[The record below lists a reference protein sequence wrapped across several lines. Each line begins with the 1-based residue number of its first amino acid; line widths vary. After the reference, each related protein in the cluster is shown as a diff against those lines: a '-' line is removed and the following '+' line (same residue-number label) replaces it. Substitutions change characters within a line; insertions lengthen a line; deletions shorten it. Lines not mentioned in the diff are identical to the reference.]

1 MSMPYSPTWTDIGI
15 RLALTFIAGAVLG
28 FDREATGHPAGLRT
42 TILVALA
49 AAIAMVQCNLLL
61 SLEGKNSGSFAVMD
75 LMRLPLGIL
84 TGVGFI
90 GGGTILKR
98 GDLITG
104 ITTAATL
111 WIATV
116 IGLCFG
122 GGQLEL
128 GAISTLLAAMTLW
141 GVKLLDNRL
150 PRKQHATVEILA
162 SAGPSSVSKFTELV
176 EPLGFRADFYRQ
188 AHYEDSKD
196 ARLCFQISWKRP
208 EAAGI
213 PEDLLAV
220 INGHYLLLDIE
231 LEAPARHRI

>member
-1 MSMPYSPTWTDIGI
+1 MPYSPIWTDIG
-15 RLALTFIAGAVLG
+15 LCLLLTFIAGGVLG

-61 SLEGKNSGSFAVMD
+61 SLGGKNSGSFAVMD

-90 GGGTILKR
+90 GGGAILR
-98 GDLITG
+98 RNDIITG
-104 ITTAATL
+104 ITSAATL

-128 GAISTLLAAMTLW
+128 GAVSTLLAAITLW
-141 GVKLLDNRL
+141 VVKLVDVRI
-150 PRKQHATVEILA
+150 PREQHATLEIVA
-162 SAGPSSVSKFTELV
+162 SARPSSASKFAELV

-188 AHYEDSKD
+188 AHYRDAND
-196 ARLCFQISWKRP
+196 ARLCFQVSWKRP

-213 PEDLLAV
+213 PQDLLAA

-231 LEAPARHRI
+231 LAAPARHRI